1 MVPTGTDSSGVDVND
16 PRRSIPSVELLLETG
31 EFEALLLAHPR
42 SLVVSQL
49 RDEMARVRRDVAD
62 GALAPEDVESVAPY
76 ADAVRR
82 RLAAVLTPSLRP
94 VINGTG
100 VVLHTNLGRAPLA
113 ASAVEAMAGAQG
125 YTNLEYDVDTG
136 TRGSRYDHCSELL
149 CELSGAE
156 DALVVNNG
164 AGALVLALSTEARG
178 RHALVSRGE
187 LVEIGGGF
195 RIPEVM
201 ESSGAFLFEVGSTN
215 RTRIEDYR
223 EAMAQGDVALILK
236 VHRSNFRITGFT
248 EEPDLLDLAQLG
260 KEHGVGVVH
269 DLGSGLMV
277 DAAQLGLPEEPRPTD
292 SLAAGVD
299 VVAFSG
305 DKLLGGPQA
314 GILVG
319 KKDRIARMRRNPLCR
334 ALRVDKTTLLAL
346 EATLRLYREPARAL
360 REIPTL
366 AMLSADQETLR
377 NRADTLAAEL
387 FTKGVVVDVAELSSV
402 VGGGTF
408 PEVELPSFGLRV
420 QPVGGA
426 EELARAA
433 RSALPPLIGR
443 VDDETLLIDLRTV
456 LDWQDTEV
464 VRIVTECVAP

>member
-1 MVPTGTDSSGVDVND
+1 MSD
-16 PRRSIPSVELLLETG
+16 PRRLIPSVEVLLEAP
-31 EFEALLLAHPR
+31 EFAGILEEHPR
-42 SLVVSQL
+42 SLVLAQL
-49 RDEMARVRRDVAD
+49 RGEVEQMRRDI
-62 GALAPEDVESVAPY
+62 GTGKAPSWDVEGAEGY
-76 ADAVRR
+76 AEAVRQ
-82 RLAAVLTPSLRP
+82 RLATLLVPSLRP

-113 ASAVEAMAGAQG
+113 RTAVEAMTGAQG
-125 YTNLEYDVDTG
+125 YSNLEYDLDAG
-136 TRGSRYDHCSELL
+136 ARGSRYDHCAALLRELT
-149 CELSGAE
+149 GAE

-164 AGALVLALSTEARG
+164 AAALVLVLSTEARG
-178 RHALVSRGE
+178 REVLVSRGE

-201 ESSGAFLFEVGSTN
+201 ESSGALLREVGSTN

-223 EAMAQGDVALILK
+223 ASISQRDTALILK

-248 EEPDLLDLAQLG
+248 EEATLADLTLLG
-260 KEHGVGVVH
+260 REHGVGVVH

-277 DAAQLGLPEEPRPTD
+277 DAALLGLPEEPRPTD

-319 KKDRIARMRRNPLCR
+319 KKEWIARMRRNPLCR

-346 EATLRLYREPARAL
+346 EATLRLYRDPARAL

-366 AMLSADQETLR
+366 SMLAVDRGTLKA
-377 NRADTLAAEL
+377 RAETLAAEL
-387 FTKGVVVDVAELSSV
+387 TMGGVGAEVVDVSSV

-408 PEVELPSFGLRV
+408 PEVELPSFAVRV
-420 QPVGGA
+420 QAGAGGA
-426 EELARAA
+426 EALARAA
-433 RSALPPLIGR
+433 RSGVTPLVGR
-443 VDDETLLIDLRTV
+443 VEDGCFWVDLRTV
-456 LDWQDTEV
+456 LDWQDAEV
-464 VRIVTECVAP
+464 ARIVAECVDS

>member
-1 MVPTGTDSSGVDVND
+1 MND

-42 SLVVSQL
+42 SLVVAQL

-125 YTNLEYDVDTG
+125 YTNLEYDVDAG

-149 CELSGAE
+149 CELTGAE

-201 ESSGAFLFEVGSTN
+201 ESSGALLFEVGSTN

-248 EEPDLLDLAQLG
+248 EEADLRDLALLG

-292 SLAAGVD
+292 SLAAGVE

-377 NRADTLAAEL
+377 KRADTLAAEL
-387 FTKGVVVDVAELSSV
+387 TTKGVVVDVAELSSV

-408 PEVELPSFGLRV
+408 PAVELPSFGLRV
-420 QPVGGA
+420 QPGAGGA

-443 VDDETLLIDLRTV
+443 VDDGTLLIDLRTV

>member
-1 MVPTGTDSSGVDVND
+1 VTD
-16 PRRSIPSVELLLETG
+16 PRRLIPSVEQLLETG
-31 EFEALLLAHPR
+31 EFEALLVDHPR
-42 SLVVSQL
+42 SLVVAQL
-49 RDEMARVRRDVAD
+49 RDEIERVRREIAD
-62 GALAPEDVESVAPY
+62 ANLPPEHVESVAPY
-76 ADAVRR
+76 AEAVRQ
-82 RLAAVLTPSLRP
+82 RLATVLTPSLRP

-113 ASAVEAMAGAQG
+113 RSAVEAMAGAQG
-125 YTNLEYDVDTG
+125 YTNLEYDVEEG
-136 TRGSRYDHCSELL
+136 ARGSRYDHCAQLL
-149 CELSGAE
+149 CELTGAE

-164 AGALVLALSTEARG
+164 AAALVLALSTEARG

-201 ESSGAFLFEVGSTN
+201 ESSGALLCEVGSTN

-223 EAMAQGDVALILK
+223 EAMSDGDIALILK

-248 EEPDLLDLAQLG
+248 EEADLRDLALLG
-260 KEHGVGVVH
+260 SEHGVGVVH
-269 DLGSGLMV
+269 DLGSGLMLE
-277 DAAQLGLPEEPRPTD
+277 AAQLGLPEEPRPTD

-319 KKDRIARMRRNPLCR
+319 KRDPIARMRRNPLCR

-366 AMLSADQETLR
+366 AMLSADQVTLR
-377 NRADTLAAEL
+377 KRAETLAAEL
-387 FTKGVVVDVAELSSV
+387 TGNGVVVAAVELSSV

-408 PEVELPSFGLRV
+408 PEVELPSYGLRV
-420 QPVGGA
+420 QSAAGGA
-426 EELARAA
+426 DGLARAA
-433 RSALPPLIGR
+433 RSALPPLVGR
-443 VDDETLLIDLRTV
+443 VEDQAFLIDLRTV

-464 VRIVTECVAP
+464 VRIVAECAAP